1 MHGITRNYSLVANE
15 KKESSHRDAHLL
27 WHIVNIYLIASAR
40 FFAMYPSSLAW
51 SYITTV
57 LSWHFSSSGEWNNN
71 GAASWFAPMHA
82 RRTVVSLFASVT
94 PVSQRQNPTSHQ
106 LLGRENTRS
115 HSETSKH
122 EGPVCSVVVSL
133 RVRALFIASQ
143 TLW

>member
-1 MHGITRNYSLVANE
+1 MHGITRNYSVVANE

-57 LSWHFSSSGEWNNN
+57 LSWHFSSSGKWNN

-122 EGPVCSVVVSL
+122 EGPVRSVVVSL